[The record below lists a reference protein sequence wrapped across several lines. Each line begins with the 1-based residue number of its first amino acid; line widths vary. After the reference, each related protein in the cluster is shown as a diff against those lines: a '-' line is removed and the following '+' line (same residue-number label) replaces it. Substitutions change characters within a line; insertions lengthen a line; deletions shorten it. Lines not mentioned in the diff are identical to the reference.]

1 MGAWRPLLDL
11 IRVDQ
16 GLMLPILLYCVDP
29 SGFEPGGIDGLELDR
44 FSDGIVPCGRRRSTG
59 WRVRITTAGRVEERR
74 IVVGPSPACRVNQ
87 DVSSNLGKPLRANQ
101 SLIASTKIFCT
112 SVSRWIATM
121 LSCLTASGSSHATA
135 ARLPMR
141 DGER

>member
-1 MGAWRPLLDL
+1 MIDDL
-11 IRVDQ
+11 EFDQ
-16 GLMLPILLYCVDP
+16 
-29 SGFEPGGIDGLELDR
+29 
-44 FSDGIVPCGRRRSTG
+44 FSDGIMPMRGRRSTG

-74 IVVGPSPACRVNQ
+74 IVVGPSACRVNQ
-87 DVSSNLGKPLRANQ
+87 GVSSNLGKPLRANQ